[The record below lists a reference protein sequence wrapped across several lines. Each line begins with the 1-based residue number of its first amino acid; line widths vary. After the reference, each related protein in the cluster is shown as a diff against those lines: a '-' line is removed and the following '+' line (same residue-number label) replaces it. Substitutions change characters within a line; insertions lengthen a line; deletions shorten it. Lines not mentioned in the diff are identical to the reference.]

1 MSRLADCLFTAL
13 QPRGLTLRRT
23 AATVAAATALLAIA
37 VPTAQ
42 AQQTAEAATA
52 ARSEPA
58 PTLPAAPDKDRVRVH
73 ITAGGSLRF
82 AIGANSLRVGPGQV
96 VRYVLF
102 AQTPGGPENI
112 SFEAIDCATGNWQMY
127 ALWNPGAQNWTATP
141 DPSWQR
147 IRANGATRVHATLQ
161 GDFCSVGMVHGD
173 AAAIVRRVAEGLHAQ
188 SDVRSNPYSF

>member
-1 MSRLADCLFTAL
+1 MSRLVHCHVTAL
-13 QPRGLTLRRT
+13 QPRGSTLRRT

-37 VPTAQ
+37 APTAQ
-42 AQQTAEAATA
+42 AQQTAATA
-52 ARSEPA
+52 ARSEQPA
-58 PTLPAAPDKDRVRVH
+58 PTLPAAPDKDRVPVH

-102 AQTPGGPENI
+102 AQSPGGPENI

-127 ALWNPGAQNWTATP
+127 ALWNSGTQNWTATQ